1 MKENRQ
7 GKEKTK
13 EKENKKSKKNKDTLE
28 IQDLKEGKMSIG
40 ELIGIAKDVMKNAYV
55 PYSNFKVG
63 AALLTKSGKI
73 YTGVNIENS
82 SFGLTNCAERTAMF
96 KAISE
101 GEREFETLVVVADTE
116 EPVSPC
122 GACRQVMSEFGDF
135 EVVLTNLK
143 GDIIQTSVNQLLP
156 YSFDKDDLKK

>member
-1 MKENRQ
+1 MNED
-7 GKEKTK
+7 KT
-13 EKENKKSKKNKDTLE
+13 
-28 IQDLKEGKMSIG
+28 GIG
-40 ELIGIAKDVMKNAYV
+40 ELISIAKDAMKNAYV

-82 SFGLTNCAERTAMF
+82 SFGLTNCAERTAIF